1 MTKHNGRHASP
12 ERRVPAG
19 SPPAVDPQRPRQ
31 RHRRLRTVSKWGA
44 ITVLACGL
52 LGSGIGACGLAVA
65 SKHPGHPARPASQ
78 AGPPPFVAIP
88 QGNAAPVPQPSD
100 GERVAR
106 PVSLTIPSQGIQSK
120 LIHLGVT
127 KIGALQVPVSTAVA
141 GWYTSSP
148 RPGAIGS
155 SIIAGH
161 IDSISGPGVFY
172 RLHEMKLGQKIYVKR
187 ADGSVAIF
195 RVTALHSYLKSRFP
209 TQGIYGATPDAE
221 LRLITCGGEFDPATG
236 HYLSNVIVFASLV
249 R

>member
-1 MTKHNGRHASP
+1 MTKNNGRHASP

-19 SPPAVDPQRPRQ
+19 SPPAAGPQRPRQ
-31 RHRRLRTVSKWGA
+31 RHRRLRTVSKWSA
-44 ITVLACGL
+44 ITVLGCGL

-88 QGNAAPVPQPSD
+88 QGKAAPVPDPSG
-100 GERVAR
+100 GEKVAR
-106 PVSLTIPSQGIQSK
+106 PVSLAIPAEGISTT
-120 LIHLGVT
+120 LIHLGIT
-127 KIGALQVPVSTAVA
+127 KSGALQVPATTAVA

-161 IDSISGPGVFY
+161 IDSLAGAGIFY
-172 RLHEMKLGQKIYVKR
+172 RLHLMKRGEKIYVKR

-195 RVTALHSYLKSRFP
+195 RVTELHSYLKSRFP
-209 TQGIYGATPDAE
+209 TQGIYGPTPDAE
-221 LRLITCGGEFDPATG
+221 LRLITCGGQFDSATG
-236 HYLSNVIVFASLV
+236 HYLSNVIVFATLI

>member
-1 MTKHNGRHASP
+1 MTKMDGRHVSP

-19 SPPAVDPQRPRQ
+19 SPPAAGPQRP
-31 RHRRLRTVSKWGA
+31 RHRRLRTVSKWSA

-88 QGNAAPVPQPSD
+88 QGKAAPVPDPSG
-100 GERVAR
+100 GEKVAR
-106 PVSLTIPSQGIQSK
+106 PVSLAIPAEGISTT
-120 LIHLGVT
+120 LIHLGIT
-127 KIGALQVPVSTAVA
+127 KTGALQVPATTAVA

-161 IDSISGPGVFY
+161 IDSLAGAGIFY
-172 RLHEMKLGQKIYVKR
+172 RLHLMKRGEKIYVKR

-195 RVTALHSYLKSRFP
+195 RVTELHSYLKSRFP
-209 TQGIYGATPDAE
+209 TQGIYGPTPDAE
-221 LRLITCGGEFDPATG
+221 LRLITCGGQFDSATG
-236 HYLSNVIVFASLV
+236 HYLSNVIVFASLI